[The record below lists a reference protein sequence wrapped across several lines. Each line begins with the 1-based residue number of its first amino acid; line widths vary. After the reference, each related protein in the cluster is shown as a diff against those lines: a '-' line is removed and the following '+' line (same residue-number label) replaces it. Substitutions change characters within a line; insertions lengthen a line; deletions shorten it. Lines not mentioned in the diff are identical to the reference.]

1 MNTLLHQ
8 PITALSGI
16 GERRA
21 ALFEKL
27 GIRTV
32 ADLLEYYPRGY
43 EDRSRFS
50 SIGQLSDGDK
60 VSVDAVVMTPATP
73 LPVRKGL
80 QMHQVTVSDGTGTL
94 NLTFFNNPFAAK
106 RLCRGERYFFYGKV
120 SVMGG
125 RKRMTNPI
133 CEPSVDDPKQSGRI
147 MPLYPLTAGLS
158 QWNLQNAAR
167 EALERLEEAA
177 PDPLP
182 SELRQTYNLPR
193 IHFALQNIH
202 FPESADSLN
211 RARRRLVFEE
221 LLFLKIGLSQLKKGR
236 RGETA
241 VRIPKTP
248 RLKELADALGFTL
261 TGAQKRA
268 LQDVFADLNG
278 SMPMNRLVQGDV
290 GCGKTVVALFAM
302 FAAVE
307 AGYQAAMM
315 APTEILAQ
323 QHAEFF
329 HQMLTPFGIRT
340 VLLTGHRTAAEKR
353 ALLKEIA
360 SGEAQIVIGTH
371 AVIQEEVT
379 YRNLGLVVTDEQHR
393 FGVAQRAALTQKG
406 AEPHTL
412 VMSATPIP
420 RTLALLLYGDLDLSV
435 IDELPPNRKPVRT
448 ILADE
453 TLRDRVWGFVNK
465 TVLQGQQVYVVC
477 PMVDETGA
485 EDLKSAKALHERLS
499 REVFPN
505 LRVGLLYGKQKASEK
520 QEQIRAFA
528 AGETQVLVSTTV
540 VEVGVNVPNATLMI
554 IENAERF
561 GLSQLHQLRGRV
573 GRGAAESFCVLFSEQ
588 AKERLQVL
596 AETNDGFKVSE
607 RDLEL
612 RGPGDFFGTRQHG
625 AMEFKLADL
634 TLDRKVFDQVLA
646 AEKELLAKDPDL
658 KLPEHRLLRE
668 GVVAAFVKMGQKQIV
683 FN

>member
-1 MNTLLHQ
+1 MNTANTL

-27 GIRTV
+27 GIRNI

-43 EDRSRFS
+43 EDRSQFS
-50 SIGQLSDGDK
+50 SIGLLKDGDK
-60 VSVDAVVMTPATP
+60 VSVDAVVTAPATP

-80 QMHQVTVSDGTGTL
+80 QMHQVTVSDGSGTL
-94 NLTFFNNPFAAK
+94 NLIFFNNPFAAK

-158 QWNLQNAAR
+158 QWNLQGATR
-167 EALERLEEAA
+167 EAIERLDEAI
-177 PDPLP
+177 PDPIP
-182 SELRQTYNLPR
+182 SPIRQAYNLPR

-202 FPESADSLN
+202 FPENADSLN

-221 LLFLKIGLSQLKKGR
+221 LLFLKIGLSQLKQGR
-236 RGETA
+236 RGETT

-248 RLKELADALGFTL
+248 RLKDLHDALGFTL

-268 LQDVFADLNG
+268 LTEVFADLNG
-278 SMPMNRLVQGDV
+278 STPMNRLVQGDV

-307 AGYQAAMM
+307 AGYQTAMM

-323 QHAEFF
+323 QHASFF
-329 HQMLTPFGIRT
+329 QRMLEPFGIRT

-353 ALLKEIA
+353 ALSAEIA
-360 SGEAQIVIGTH
+360 SGTAQVVIGTH
-371 AVIQEEVT
+371 AVIQEDVT
-379 YRNLGLVVTDEQHR
+379 YQNLGLVVTDEQHR
-393 FGVAQRAALTQKG
+393 FGVAQRAALSQKG
-406 AEPHTL
+406 NAPHTL

-420 RTLALLLYGDLDLSV
+420 RTLALLLYGDLDLSI
-435 IDELPPNRKPVRT
+435 IDELPPDRKPVRT

-453 TLRDRVWGFVNK
+453 TMRDRVWGFVNK
-465 TVLQGQQVYVVC
+465 TVGQGQQVYIVC
-477 PMVDETGA
+477 PMVDENGT
-485 EDLKSAKALHERLS
+485 EDLKAAKSLYERLS

-505 LRVGLLYGKQKASEK
+505 LRVGLLYGKQKPAEK

-528 AGETQVLVSTTV
+528 AGETDLLVSTTV

-588 AKERLQVL
+588 ARDRLQVL
-596 AETNDGFKVSE
+596 ADTNDGFKVSE

-625 AMEFKLADL
+625 TMEFKLADL
-634 TLDRKVFDQVLA
+634 SLDRKVFEQVLE
-646 AEKELLAKDPDL
+646 AEKTLLSSDPDL
-658 KLPEHRLLRE
+658 SLPEHRLLRQ
-668 GVVAAFVKMGQKQIV
+668 GVVDAFAKMGQNQIV